1 MTNRKPHPLDLGDTT
16 HRPTREQLD
25 AVMEGF
31 AESVKRRKASARK
44 AADPLGYDTSD
55 DVAAVRKM
63 AEDAAAGK
71 DDDVVKA
78 EAKRLA
84 ALFGKRKID
93 SDS

>member
-1 MTNRKPHPLDLGDTT
+1 MTDRKVPPLDLGDTT
-16 HRPTREQLD
+16 KRPTAEQLD
-25 AVMEGF
+25 AVMQGF
-31 AESVKRRKASARK
+31 ADSVKRKKAAARK

-63 AEDAAAGK
+63 AKDAAAGK

-84 ALFGKRKID
+84 ALFGRRKAD
-93 SDS
+93 G